1 MEEGVRDK
9 KIKPKKWTRSWNCYK
24 KRDRYKDRQK

>member
-9 KIKPKKWTRSWNCYK
+9 KIKPKKWTSWNCYK